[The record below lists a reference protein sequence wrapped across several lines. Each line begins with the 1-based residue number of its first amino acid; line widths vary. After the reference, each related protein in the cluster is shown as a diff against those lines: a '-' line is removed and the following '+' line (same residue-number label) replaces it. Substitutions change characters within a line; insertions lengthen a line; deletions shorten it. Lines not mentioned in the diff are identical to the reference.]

1 MRTTTQINGAKIEK
15 TVPLLQTTLRNFSNE
30 EEQNEMELIKKSAEG
45 DTKSFNVLAKSH
57 QPKLYG
63 TIYNMVRNHE
73 DTEDLIQI
81 VMAKCYKSLARF
93 KGECSFATYI
103 HTIAYN
109 TTINHI
115 RKKRARFMISIDDVD
130 NHLDQ
135 DQTYLEKTK
144 TNGCDAELL
153 TKELG
158 EKLKE
163 AIARLPLKH
172 QQVVQWFDIEGQSH
186 REIAKRLGLN
196 ENTVRSRLFYAHQTL
211 QGMLAEYK
219 ELL

>member
-1 MRTTTQINGAKIEK
+1 MRTTTQIDGAKTEK
-15 TVPLLQTTLRNFSNE
+15 TAPLLQATLRNFSNE

-57 QPKLYG
+57 HQKLYG
-63 TIYNMVRNHE
+63 TIFNMVRSHE

-81 VMAKCYKSLARF
+81 VMNKCYKSLARF
-93 KGECSFATYI
+93 KGECSFATYL

-115 RKKRARFMISIDDVD
+115 RKKRSRFMISIDDVD

-144 TNGCDAELL
+144 TLASDKEYM

-158 EKLKE
+158 IIIAD
-163 AIARLPLKH
+163 AIKQLPLKH
-172 QQVVQWFDIEGQSH
+172 QQVVQWFDIDGLSH

-219 ELL
+219 ELV